1 MAGVAVYWRQGF
13 GSYSA
18 QADEF
23 NKVVSS
29 LVFRQAPVSGK
40 RAGIE
45 AMFDAAKAGGTV
57 CKADTQP
64 NVDGFLEAELSKY
77 SDQPVKLVF
86 AIDTPTGTISIFRE
100 PKAVR

>member
-13 GSYSA
+13 GRYSA

-29 LVFRQAPVSGK
+29 LVFRQLPVSGK

-57 CKADTQP
+57 CKADT
-64 NVDGFLEAELSKY
+64 
-77 SDQPVKLVF
+77 
-86 AIDTPTGTISIFRE
+86 
-100 PKAVR
+100 